1 MLPGSLLPLFSR
13 REPGDESKIYPLTY
27 WVRRKAWN
35 RMEWNEV
42 KLKVTEDVATEVE
55 EQLDY
60 SLVPWLRAI

>member
-1 MLPGSLLPLFSR
+1 MLPGSLLPLFLR

-27 WVRRKAWN
+27 WERRKAWN